1 MKKMLSNSLLL
12 IIFFIITTI
21 FGWISSKFTE
31 NILNKLSIIN
41 VILIDSIIGF
51 IILVLLMAMS
61 NHSFY
66 QIKNEFTSLSKKEIL
81 YFILLGILGTIFG
94 LGSNIMIKHN
104 KVGKIEIIRLII
116 SLLVGAIALHV
127 TQEKKMTISRILGI
141 VIMLFGGYLLMRE

>member
-41 VILIDSIIGF
+41 VIFIDSIVGF
-51 IILVLLMAMS
+51 IILVILMAIS

-66 QIKNEFTSLSKKEIL
+66 KSKKEFTSLSKKEIL

-94 LGSNIMIKHN
+94 IGSTIMMKHHS
-104 KVGKIEIIRLII
+104 VGKIEMIEFVI
-116 SLLVGAIALHV
+116 SLLVGAVALHV
-127 TQEKKMTISRILGI
+127 TKEKTMNISRFLGI
-141 VIMLFGGYLLMRE
+141 VIILFGGYLLMRE